1 MTLSLVR
8 EVTMMSDRHR
18 EGRRGG
24 FRRRGPMGHMGGR
37 TIEKA
42 KDTRGALRR
51 LLSYLKPFRL
61 QLGVVVFL
69 VVTSTLLSLLGPYL
83 IGVVIDQ
90 FISTGDLQGLL
101 STSLLML
108 GTYLG
113 RALMSMAS
121 GWIMVTVA
129 QRVLKNLRKELFEHL
144 QTLSL
149 SFFDR
154 QPTGDLMSRLTN
166 DVDAVNQALTQNVTR
181 LITSL
186 LTSVG
191 VLLIMFGLNIWLALG
206 SLLVFPI
213 MIGVAAIVGK
223 RTRSGF
229 RGLQMNMGRLN
240 ATMEETISG
249 ERVVIAFDQQR
260 TALKKFDLINHAVR
274 DAGIHAMTYAF
285 LVMPLMGI
293 LSNLNIAVV
302 AGLGGWLIL
311 NGMASVGTIASF
323 ISYSRLFAQPLRQI
337 AELYNSIQSALAGSE
352 RIFEIIDERP
362 EVQDAPDA
370 FSLENVK
377 GQVVFDHVN
386 FNYVPEI
393 PVLKDVSFVAESG
406 QTIALVGPTGAGKTT
421 IVNVLTRFYDIQS
434 GAITIDGHDV
444 RQIQKDTLR
453 RQLGIVL
460 QDVFLFSGTVMD
472 NIRYGRLDATEEECI
487 EAAKLANA
495 DNFITRLPQG
505 YLTPISERGGNLS
518 QGQRQLLSIARAIVA
533 DPGIL
538 ILDEATSSIDTRT
551 EVQIQEALL
560 RLMKDRTSFVIAHR
574 LSTIRNAD
582 QVLVINHGEIIERGT
597 HEELLTTK
605 GFYYRLYMSQFKG
618 TNGDEDF
625 KRITLDEPVPMRQ
638 QQGWMGGLTGVQ
650 TAFSER
656 IRAITDVFLNNGAVS
671 PETAKTPEE
680 LGLPP
685 QFRAMQGK
693 MDKKGLF
700 LEHDGRYYLS
710 EERLKQMQKQ
720 SRK

>member
-1 MTLSLVR
+1 
-8 EVTMMSDRHR
+8 
-18 EGRRGG
+18 
-24 FRRRGPMGHMGGR
+24 MGGR

-69 VVTSTLLSLLGPYL
+69 AVTSTLLSLLGPYL

-113 RALMSMAS
+113 RALTSMAS

-393 PVLKDVSFVAESG
+393 PVLKDISFVAEPG

-421 IVNVLTRFYDIQS
+421 IINVLTRFYDIQS

-472 NIRYGRLDATEEECI
+472 NIRYGRLDATKEECI

-685 QFRAMQGK
+685 QFRAIQGR